1 MNRREM
7 LTGMAVASATVALP
21 APAVAK
27 SLPVSRAT
35 WNAALARFRHHHNEH
50 EAACVAHYSIEARY
64 YAEKPQH
71 PLGAEFRKGDTVE
84 TYHARLRADR
94 VEFERADAECR
105 SSSGFDVSEERQA
118 EACDTSW
125 NALGVLLATPA
136 PGLAEAVQKIELAT
150 EYGRLIDELEPVCA
164 DLRRFISQERA

>member
-1 MNRREM
+1 M

-64 YAEKPQH
+64 FAERPCQ
-71 PLGAEFRKGDTVE
+71 PLGAEFRKGGTIDS
-84 TYHARLRADR
+84 YHARPQADR
-94 VEFERADAECR
+94 EKFERADAECQQR
-105 SSSGFDVSEERQA
+105 TGFDASEARQA
-118 EACDTSW
+118 DACDASW
-125 NALGVLLATPA
+125 EALGNLLATPA
-136 PGLAEAVQKIELAT
+136 PGLAEVVQKIELAT
-150 EYGRLIDELEPVCA
+150 EYGRTIDELKPVLT
-164 DLRRFISQERA
+164 DLRRFLSQGRA